1 MDSTSSSST
10 SFSTIST
17 LMHEASCM
25 DSMSARYRAYMPP
38 DKDIDVN
45 VKKCYVNGTDNLF
58 GNHLNQKLLKQ
69 ANGLNYK
76 LIKGESQLNWAQ
88 EIIQDIILTE
98 RKYQNSSRT
107 VAQEQVAIFEVSV
120 VLIMLKLNTVI
131 SLKQYCLE
139 IK

>member
-1 MDSTSSSST
+1 MDLNQNNNNVNNEEDAQPEEIRYGLGRYNRKRRRIDMDSTSSSST

-17 LMHEASCM
+17 LMHEASCI

-38 DKDIDVN
+38 DKDIHVD

-76 LIKGESQLNWAQ
+76 LIKGESKLNWAQ
-88 EIIQDIILTE
+88 EVRFLIIITL
-98 RKYQNSSRT
+98 
-107 VAQEQVAIFEVSV
+107 
-120 VLIMLKLNTVI
+120 
-131 SLKQYCLE
+131 
-139 IK
+139 